1 MNIIR
6 VFPRK
11 TRLTPD
17 DINVRFEAPGL
28 WDQADEVHVSV
39 AFTYDLPKAE
49 LLAEQWRHIAPVKFG
64 GPATGM
70 RGEEFVPGMYLK
82 RGTVITSRGCNNKC
96 WFCSVWKRDGVV
108 RELTIHDGHDI
119 ADDNLLACSDQH
131 VKAVFEMLKRQKE
144 KAQFSGGL
152 EAKLLKEWHVNELAT
167 LKPRSMFFAYDTPDD
182 LDPLIRAG
190 AMLREAGFKPTNH
203 SIYCYVLI
211 GYPKDTFDKAET
223 RLNQTLDAGFLPYAM
238 LWKNEKGIEN
248 KEWRRFQREWSNFT
262 ITAHKMKARYSSTQT
277 IFIEPSPSYGPHIV
291 GLCGSV

>member
-28 WDQADEVHVSV
+28 WDHADEVHVSV
-39 AFTYDLPKAE
+39 TFTYDIPKAE
-49 LLAEQWRHIAPVKFG
+49 LLAEQWRHVASVKFG
-64 GPATGM
+64 GPAIGM

-82 RGTVITSRGCNNKC
+82 NGTVITSRGCNNKC

-108 RELTIHDGHDI
+108 RELIIHDGHDI

-131 VKAVFEMLKRQKE
+131 VKAVFEMLKRQKK

-152 EAKLLKEWHVNELAT
+152 EAKLLKEWHVNELAM

-190 AMLREAGFKPTNH
+190 VMLREAGFKPTNH
-203 SIYCYVLI
+203 SSYCYVLI
-211 GYPKDTFDKAET
+211 GYPNDSFEKAEI

-248 KEWRRFQREWSNFT
+248 KLWRRFQREWSNFT
-262 ITAHKMKARYSSTQT
+262 ITAHKMKARYKTA
-277 IFIEPSPSYGPHIV
+277 
-291 GLCGSV
+291 